1 MPAHP
6 REQRHILT
14 YTLLLCTS
22 FSQELIRIVMMYG
35 GIHTYDIN
43 YLMARGKI
51 IMEGFPVVMSRVI
64 VYFMLLPPLMY
75 LL

>member
-35 GIHTYDIN
+35 GIHTYDIKLSN
-43 YLMARGKI
+43 GAWQNHHGRL
-51 IMEGFPVVMSRVI
+51 PSMSRVI

>member
-22 FSQELIRIVMMYG
+22 FSQELIRIVDDVCTEVY
-35 GIHTYDIN
+35 IKYN
-43 YLMARGKI
+43 I
-51 IMEGFPVVMSRVI
+51 I
-64 VYFMLLPPLMY
+64 
-75 LL
+75 